1 MLYTV
6 REFCSYVQDD
16 LNCLIDEVAGITRYV
31 SDEEKKAYAG
41 SYPVVASMLA
51 QAMKRQPAI
60 GDAHI
65 STTELLL
72 EYKLPAA
79 SAWCDLVLLGAN
91 AENRKEVI
99 IVELKNYQ
107 KNQDDAPGSYEG
119 LMMHKGSVIKH
130 PADQVKGYT
139 EYCRRFHSVVLD
151 EGAEVNGCVYF
162 TQPIDLQPYRLAPN
176 DRLTA
181 EYPMYNT
188 ESSDRLAEYVTSKI
202 CKGDE
207 AFAASFVNGFYKQDR
222 NILRQVAEN
231 LSANSATARPFV
243 LLDEQRLGFN
253 LVMQTLEQR
262 VKDGKKEVIV
272 VQGPP
277 GSGKSAVAI
286 NLWIESVMK
295 YSKEKDCG
303 NIVFVTTSS
312 SQSDNWKM
320 TFDKYGKKY
329 HASQVVL
336 KISSFNPGF
345 NEAKVKQM
353 IYPYFAEKEEKY
365 VLSHKDRR
373 LNIKYF
379 REYLQYILDNH
390 LEKNYKR
397 NLHFMSVVDEAHAL
411 INPTKEDFRSSNF
424 CGWCCSMG
432 PEAFHVINES
442 QISVFFTDGKQSF
455 RDNETTTIEDIKAW
469 AEELGAH
476 FSSVSLDGMQF
487 RCAGSY
493 EYVDWVEN
501 LFSEHPLHNVTK
513 WADKFK
519 VKVVDFPS
527 EMEDDIRQYV
537 NQGNASCRLMSSYT
551 RKWISTANDEMH
563 SKLSEHDFVL
573 DDKEGSKWK
582 KYWNSG
588 KHYDIYVQGSRGTMM
603 NTDPLSEIGCPY
615 VVRGFDYDYVG
626 LLWLEDI
633 IVRNGEWCLNL
644 DYIEEK
650 GFKSDKVKA
659 KEALKLAKKHG
670 KYRGKVSGIIPSKLD
685 GFPAVNMFFNAVTQA
700 YRILLTRAIKGVTI
714 YIKDEETRAYV
725 RKLLKGE

>member
-16 LNCLIDEVAGITRYV
+16 LNGLIDEVAGITRYV

-162 TQPIDLQPYRLAPN
+162 TQPIDLQPYHLAPN

-231 LSANSATARPFV
+231 LSANSATVRPFV

-725 RKLLKGE
+725 RKLLNGE

>member
-6 REFCSYVQDD
+6 REFCCYVQDD
-16 LNCLIDEVAGITRYV
+16 LNGLIDEVAGITRYV

-176 DRLTA
+176 DRLTS
-181 EYPMYNT
+181 EYPMYNS
-188 ESSDRLAEYVTSKI
+188 ESSDSLAEYVTSKI

-353 IYPYFAEKEEKY
+353 IYPYFAKKEEKY

-615 VVRGFDYDYVG
+615 VIRGFDYDYVG

>member
-6 REFCSYVQDD
+6 REFCCYVQDD
-16 LNCLIDEVAGITRYV
+16 LNGLIDEVAGITRYV

-188 ESSDRLAEYVTSKI
+188 ESFDCLAEYVTAKI

-231 LSANSATARPFV
+231 LSANSATVRPFV

>member
-16 LNCLIDEVAGITRYV
+16 LNGLIDEVAGITRYV

-188 ESSDRLAEYVTSKI
+188 ESSDRLAEYVTAKI

-207 AFAASFVNGFYKQDR
+207 VFAASFVNGFYKQDR

-231 LSANSATARPFV
+231 LSANSATVRPFV

-588 KHYDIYVQGSRGTMM
+588 KHYDIYVQRSRGTMM

-725 RKLLKGE
+725 RKLLNGE

>member
-16 LNCLIDEVAGITRYV
+16 LNGLIDEVAGITRYV

-188 ESSDRLAEYVTSKI
+188 ESSDRLAEYVTAKI

-207 AFAASFVNGFYKQDR
+207 VFAASFVNGFYKQDR

-231 LSANSATARPFV
+231 LSANSATVRPFV

-272 VQGPP
+272 VHGPP

-725 RKLLKGE
+725 RKLLNGE

>member
-1 MLYTV
+1 
-6 REFCSYVQDD
+6 
-16 LNCLIDEVAGITRYV
+16 
-31 SDEEKKAYAG
+31 
-41 SYPVVASMLA
+41 
-51 QAMKRQPAI
+51 
-60 GDAHI
+60 
-65 STTELLL
+65 
-72 EYKLPAA
+72 
-79 SAWCDLVLLGAN
+79 
-91 AENRKEVI
+91 
-99 IVELKNYQ
+99 
-107 KNQDDAPGSYEG
+107 
-119 LMMHKGSVIKH
+119 
-130 PADQVKGYT
+130 
-139 EYCRRFHSVVLD
+139 
-151 EGAEVNGCVYF
+151 
-162 TQPIDLQPYRLAPN
+162 
-176 DRLTA
+176 
-181 EYPMYNT
+181 
-188 ESSDRLAEYVTSKI
+188 
-202 CKGDE
+202 
-207 AFAASFVNGFYKQDR
+207 
-222 NILRQVAEN
+222 
-231 LSANSATARPFV
+231 
-243 LLDEQRLGFN
+243 
-253 LVMQTLEQR
+253 
-262 VKDGKKEVIV
+262 
-272 VQGPP
+272 
-277 GSGKSAVAI
+277 
-286 NLWIESVMK
+286 
-295 YSKEKDCG
+295 
-303 NIVFVTTSS
+303 
-312 SQSDNWKM
+312 
-320 TFDKYGKKY
+320 
-329 HASQVVL
+329 
-336 KISSFNPGF
+336 
-345 NEAKVKQM
+345 M

-633 IVRNGEWCLNL
+633 IVRNWEWCLNL

>member
-16 LNCLIDEVAGITRYV
+16 LNGLIDEVAGITRYV

-60 GDAHI
+60 SDAHI

-176 DRLTA
+176 DRLTS
-181 EYPMYNT
+181 EYPMYNS
-188 ESSDRLAEYVTSKI
+188 ESSDSLAEYVTSKI

-231 LSANSATARPFV
+231 LSVNSATARPFV

>member
-16 LNCLIDEVAGITRYV
+16 LNGLIDEVAGITRYV

-60 GDAHI
+60 SDAHI

-162 TQPIDLQPYRLAPN
+162 TQPIDLQPYHLAPN

-353 IYPYFAEKEEKY
+353 IYPYFAKKEEKY

-685 GFPAVNMFFNAVTQA
+685 GFPAVNMFFNAVAQA

-714 YIKDEETRAYV
+714 YIKDEETRAFV
-725 RKLLKGE
+725 RKLLNGE

>member
-162 TQPIDLQPYRLAPN
+162 TQPIDLQPYHLAPN

-231 LSANSATARPFV
+231 LSANSATDRPFV

-626 LLWLEDI
+626 LLWLEYI

>member
-16 LNCLIDEVAGITRYV
+16 LNGLIDEVAGITRYV

-60 GDAHI
+60 SDAHI

-162 TQPIDLQPYRLAPN
+162 TQPIDLQPYHLAPN

-442 QISVFFTDGKQSF
+442 QI
-455 RDNETTTIEDIKAW
+455 
-469 AEELGAH
+469 
-476 FSSVSLDGMQF
+476 
-487 RCAGSY
+487 
-493 EYVDWVEN
+493 
-501 LFSEHPLHNVTK
+501 
-513 WADKFK
+513 
-519 VKVVDFPS
+519 
-527 EMEDDIRQYV
+527 
-537 NQGNASCRLMSSYT
+537 
-551 RKWISTANDEMH
+551 
-563 SKLSEHDFVL
+563 
-573 DDKEGSKWK
+573 
-582 KYWNSG
+582 
-588 KHYDIYVQGSRGTMM
+588 
-603 NTDPLSEIGCPY
+603 
-615 VVRGFDYDYVG
+615 
-626 LLWLEDI
+626 
-633 IVRNGEWCLNL
+633 
-644 DYIEEK
+644 
-650 GFKSDKVKA
+650 
-659 KEALKLAKKHG
+659 
-670 KYRGKVSGIIPSKLD
+670 
-685 GFPAVNMFFNAVTQA
+685 
-700 YRILLTRAIKGVTI
+700 
-714 YIKDEETRAYV
+714 
-725 RKLLKGE
+725 

>member
-6 REFCSYVQDD
+6 REFCCYVQDD
-16 LNCLIDEVAGITRYV
+16 LNGLIDEVAGITRYV

-60 GDAHI
+60 SDAHI

-162 TQPIDLQPYRLAPN
+162 TQPIDLQPYHLAPN

>member
-16 LNCLIDEVAGITRYV
+16 LNGLIDEVAGITRYV

-60 GDAHI
+60 SDAHI

-162 TQPIDLQPYRLAPN
+162 TQPIDLQPYHLAPN

-231 LSANSATARPFV
+231 LSVNSATARPFV

-685 GFPAVNMFFNAVTQA
+685 GFPAVHMFFNAVTQA

>member
-6 REFCSYVQDD
+6 REFCGYVQDD
-16 LNCLIDEVAGITRYV
+16 LNGLIDEVAGITRYV

-41 SYPVVASMLA
+41 SYPVVADMLV
-51 QAMKRQPAI
+51 QAMKKQPAI

-91 AENRKEVI
+91 EEDRKEVI
-99 IVELKNYQ
+99 IVELKNYLE
-107 KNQDDAPGSYEG
+107 NPNDAPGSYEG
-119 LMMHKGSVIKH
+119 LMIHKGSVIKH

-162 TQPIDLQPYRLAPN
+162 TQPIDLKPYRQAPN
-176 DRLTA
+176 DQLTS
-181 EYPMYNT
+181 EYPMYNKD
-188 ESSDRLAEYVTSKI
+188 SSDHLAEYVTSKI

-685 GFPAVNMFFNAVTQA
+685 GFPAVHMFFNAVTQA

>member
-16 LNCLIDEVAGITRYV
+16 LNGLIDEVAGITRYV

-60 GDAHI
+60 SDAHI

-162 TQPIDLQPYRLAPN
+162 TQPIDLQPYHLAPN

>member
-6 REFCSYVQDD
+6 REFCCYVQDD
-16 LNCLIDEVAGITRYV
+16 LNGLIDEVAGITRYV

-188 ESSDRLAEYVTSKI
+188 EFSDRLAEYVTAKI

-231 LSANSATARPFV
+231 LSANSATDRPFV

>member
-16 LNCLIDEVAGITRYV
+16 LNGLIDEVAGITRYV

-162 TQPIDLQPYRLAPN
+162 TQPIDLQPYHLAPN

-231 LSANSATARPFV
+231 LSANSATVRPFV

>member
-6 REFCSYVQDD
+6 REFCCYVQDD
-16 LNCLIDEVAGITRYV
+16 LNGLIDEVAGITRYV

-188 ESSDRLAEYVTSKI
+188 ESSDRLAEYVTAKI

-231 LSANSATARPFV
+231 LSANSATVRPFV

-353 IYPYFAEKEEKY
+353 IYPYFAKKEEKY

>member
-16 LNCLIDEVAGITRYV
+16 LNGLIDEVAGITRYV

-60 GDAHI
+60 SDAHI

-162 TQPIDLQPYRLAPN
+162 TQPIDLQPYLLAPN

-272 VQGPP
+272 VQGSP

-725 RKLLKGE
+725 RKLLNGE

>member
-16 LNCLIDEVAGITRYV
+16 LNGLIDEVAGITRYV

-188 ESSDRLAEYVTSKI
+188 ESSDRLAEYVTAKI

-207 AFAASFVNGFYKQDR
+207 VFAASFVNGFYKQDR

-231 LSANSATARPFV
+231 LSANSATVRPFV

>member
-16 LNCLIDEVAGITRYV
+16 LNGLIDEVAGITRYV

-60 GDAHI
+60 SDAHI

-162 TQPIDLQPYRLAPN
+162 TQPIDLQPYLLAPN

-207 AFAASFVNGFYKQDR
+207 AFAASFVNGYYKQDR

-725 RKLLKGE
+725 RKLLNGE

>member
-16 LNCLIDEVAGITRYV
+16 LNGLIDEVAGITRYV

-188 ESSDRLAEYVTSKI
+188 ESSDCLAEYVTAKI

-231 LSANSATARPFV
+231 LSANSATVRPFV

-725 RKLLKGE
+725 RKLLNGE

>member
-16 LNCLIDEVAGITRYV
+16 LNGLIDEVAGITRYV

-60 GDAHI
+60 SDAHI

-162 TQPIDLQPYRLAPN
+162 TQPIDLQPYLLAPN

-659 KEALKLAKKHG
+659 KEALKLAKKHD

-725 RKLLKGE
+725 RKLLNGE

>member
-6 REFCSYVQDD
+6 REFCCYVQDD
-16 LNCLIDEVAGITRYV
+16 LNGLIDEVAGITRYV

-176 DRLTA
+176 DRLTS
-181 EYPMYNT
+181 EYPMYNS
-188 ESSDRLAEYVTSKI
+188 ESSDSLAEYVTSKI

-353 IYPYFAEKEEKY
+353 IYPYFAKKEEKY

-615 VVRGFDYDYVG
+615 VIRGFDYDYVG

-725 RKLLKGE
+725 RKLLNGE

>member
-16 LNCLIDEVAGITRYV
+16 LNGLIDEVAGITRYV

-60 GDAHI
+60 SDAHI

-162 TQPIDLQPYRLAPN
+162 TQPIDLQPYHLAPN

-272 VQGPP
+272 VQGAP

-353 IYPYFAEKEEKY
+353 IYHYFAEKEEKY

>member
-16 LNCLIDEVAGITRYV
+16 LNGLIDEVAGITRYV

-60 GDAHI
+60 SDAHI

-162 TQPIDLQPYRLAPN
+162 TQPIDLQPYLLAPN

-685 GFPAVNMFFNAVTQA
+685 RFPAVNMFFNAVTQA

-725 RKLLKGE
+725 RKLLNGE

>member
-16 LNCLIDEVAGITRYV
+16 LNGLIDEVAGITRYV

-60 GDAHI
+60 SDAHI

-162 TQPIDLQPYRLAPN
+162 TQPIDLQPYHLAPN

-272 VQGPP
+272 VQGAP

-670 KYRGKVSGIIPSKLD
+670 KYRGKLSGIIPSKLD

>member
-1 MLYTV
+1 MLYIV

-16 LNCLIDEVAGITRYV
+16 LNGLIDEVAGITRYV

-60 GDAHI
+60 SDAHI

-162 TQPIDLQPYRLAPN
+162 TQPIDLQPYHLAPN

>member
-16 LNCLIDEVAGITRYV
+16 LNGLIDEVAGITRYV

-188 ESSDRLAEYVTSKI
+188 ESSDRLAEYVTAKI

-207 AFAASFVNGFYKQDR
+207 VFAASFVNGFYKQDR

-231 LSANSATARPFV
+231 LSANSATVRPFV

-659 KEALKLAKKHG
+659 KEALNLAKKHG

-725 RKLLKGE
+725 RKLLNGE

>member
-16 LNCLIDEVAGITRYV
+16 LNGLIDEVAGITRYV

-188 ESSDRLAEYVTSKI
+188 ESSDRLAEYVTAKI

-207 AFAASFVNGFYKQDR
+207 VFAASFVNGFYKQDR

-231 LSANSATARPFV
+231 LSANSATVRPFV

-725 RKLLKGE
+725 RKLLNGE

>member
-16 LNCLIDEVAGITRYV
+16 LNGLIDEVAGITRYV

-60 GDAHI
+60 SDAHI

-162 TQPIDLQPYRLAPN
+162 TQPIDLQPYLLAPN

-519 VKVVDFPS
+519 VKVVDFLS

-725 RKLLKGE
+725 RKLLNGE

>member
-16 LNCLIDEVAGITRYV
+16 LNGLIDEVAGITRYV

-60 GDAHI
+60 SDAHI

-162 TQPIDLQPYRLAPN
+162 TQPIDLQPYHLAPN

-379 REYLQYILDNH
+379 REYPQYILDNH

-685 GFPAVNMFFNAVTQA
+685 GFPAVHMFFNAVTQA

>member
-16 LNCLIDEVAGITRYV
+16 LNGLIDEVAGITRYV

-60 GDAHI
+60 SDAHI

-119 LMMHKGSVIKH
+119 LMMYKGSVIKH

-162 TQPIDLQPYRLAPN
+162 TQPIDLQPYLLAPN

-725 RKLLKGE
+725 RKLLNGE

>member
-16 LNCLIDEVAGITRYV
+16 LNALIDEVAGITRYV

-41 SYPVVASMLA
+41 SYPVVSDMLT

-91 AENRKEVI
+91 RENRKEVI
-99 IVELKNYQ
+99 IIELKNYQ

-176 DRLTA
+176 DRLTS
-181 EYPMYNT
+181 EYPMYNS
-188 ESSDRLAEYVTSKI
+188 ESSDSLAEYVTSKI

-353 IYPYFAEKEEKY
+353 IYPYFAKKEEKY

>member
-16 LNCLIDEVAGITRYV
+16 LNGLIDEVAGITRYV

>member
-16 LNCLIDEVAGITRYV
+16 LNALIDEVAGITRYV

-60 GDAHI
+60 SDAHI

-162 TQPIDLQPYRLAPN
+162 TQPIDLQPYLLAPN

-501 LFSEHPLHNVTK
+501 LFSEHPLLNVTK

-725 RKLLKGE
+725 RKLLNGE

>member
-16 LNCLIDEVAGITRYV
+16 LNGLIDEVAGITRYV

-60 GDAHI
+60 SDAHI

-162 TQPIDLQPYRLAPN
+162 TQPIDLQPYLLAPN

-725 RKLLKGE
+725 RKLLNGE

>member
-16 LNCLIDEVAGITRYV
+16 LNGLIDEVAGITRYV

-60 GDAHI
+60 SDAHI

-162 TQPIDLQPYRLAPN
+162 TQPIDLQPYHLAPN

-633 IVRNGEWCLNL
+633 IVRNWEWCLNL

>member
-16 LNCLIDEVAGITRYV
+16 LNGLIDEVAGITRYV

-60 GDAHI
+60 SDAHI

-162 TQPIDLQPYRLAPN
+162 TQPIDLQPYHLAPN

-272 VQGPP
+272 VQGAP

>member
-16 LNCLIDEVAGITRYV
+16 LNGLIDEVAGITRYV

-60 GDAHI
+60 SDAHI

-162 TQPIDLQPYRLAPN
+162 TQPIDLQPYHLAPN

-685 GFPAVNMFFNAVTQA
+685 GFPAVHMFFNAVTQA